1 MGWWVSLFPV
11 VEPMWAGLAGQ
22 GLASLHTTGREKCL
36 REESLLPREMGSA
49 IRSYLP
55 PARGNCSAAGP
66 GLPDCGSAT
75 PAWLTQ
81 AESSW
86 EAKPGKSAC
95 GHFCPSAI
103 EAREAGGSEARWAGL
118 AAGVDTCLPST
129 PAPAPKSACR
139 LL

>member
-1 MGWWVSLFPV
+1 MGQFVSCCRTNV
-11 VEPMWAGLAGQ
+11 GWAGGAGV
-22 GLASLHTTGREKCL
+22 GLTAHDRAREVPQ
-36 REESLLPREMGSA
+36 RGVSA
-49 IRSYLP
+49 TQRDGVSKKVLP
-55 PARGNCSAAGP
+55 PACQGNCSAAGP
-66 GLPDCGSAT
+66 GLTDCGSAT

-86 EAKPGKSAC
+86 EAKPDKGAC